1 MKSLILTV
9 LYLAKDTIHRW
20 MSRVSSPLAR
30 VLVVFFLTLAA
41 LCGMGSYAISAKIV
55 KDKILSRG
63 GDSIVINTSATL
75 EHPHAYPTRSELQ
88 QLVDC
93 DSYILQMMGSAQD
106 ESGHIVP
113 IYTFDFGRIG
123 QFEPLMGPGA
133 APTVLL
139 NSKNKQHGGPT
150 TLTIRRD
157 QYTVVA
163 KKLPQEHL
171 LNRIISQKA
180 LIVPPQYLQRTNSGS
195 CSHIILLKLNNLQSA
210 DSIREVENYFINFLR
225 LDGNQFNII
234 SAAPIMDEL
243 EDALDKQMQCRLAFC
258 LGISVIVG
266 ILLTALAGIEYRQNE
281 YIYTLMKSFGIRPS
295 LLVASFITEN
305 LILVGASAAGA
316 LAVFMEGQN
325 YIVRNLLKL
334 GNYGISLD
342 EIMPELHLI
351 GGTLLA
357 CVFISSIPVFFAAN
371 RDIGRV
377 LK

>member
-63 GDSIVINTSATL
+63 GDNIVINTSASA
-75 EHPHAYPTRSELQ
+75 EQAHAYPTRSELSKI
-88 QLVDC
+88 VDC
-93 DSYILQMMGSAQD
+93 DSYILQNMGSAQD
-106 ESGHIVP
+106 EGGRLIP

-123 QFEPLMGPGA
+123 QFQPLMAPGA
-133 APTVLL
+133 APTVLI
-139 NSKNKQHGGPT
+139 NSKSKQHGGPT
-150 TLTIRRD
+150 TLTIRRER
-157 QYTVVA
+157 YTVAA
-163 KKLPQEHL
+163 KKLPPEHM
-171 LNRIISQKA
+171 LNKIITQKA
-180 LIVPPQYLQRTNSGS
+180 LLVPPQYLPPINTNGS
-195 CSHIILLKLNNLQSA
+195 AHIILLKLNHLQSA
-210 DSIREVENYFINFLR
+210 EDIRTVENYFSNYLR
-225 LDGNQFNII
+225 LDGNQFHIV

-243 EDALDKQMQCRLAFC
+243 EDALDKQLQCRLAFC

-305 LILVGASAAGA
+305 LILVGASAVGA
-316 LAVFMEGQN
+316 LAVFMKGQG
-325 YIVRNLLKL
+325 YIVSNLLKL
-334 GNYGISLD
+334 GNYSISLQ